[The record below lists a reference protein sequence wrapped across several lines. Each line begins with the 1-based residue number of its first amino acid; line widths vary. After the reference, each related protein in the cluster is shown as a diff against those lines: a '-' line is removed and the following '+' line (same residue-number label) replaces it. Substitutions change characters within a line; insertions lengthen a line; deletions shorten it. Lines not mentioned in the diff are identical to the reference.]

1 MSRIG
6 FYKPA
11 VMAAVLTVFTLS
23 ATSVSAQSG
32 SDPAA
37 KAIIQLQQQGKDLAE
52 KLGSLEH
59 STADPY
65 KEIGAGVGY
74 NPRAKYYEVP
84 EGFPQIDS
92 RVRFIGNLRGTWKEM
107 GLQYGERA
115 GDLVVN
121 VYRFSLDYFKSK
133 GMGEEKLKA
142 YMDKYRQQ
150 IEAYAP
156 EQIEFMQGI
165 ASGVDWS
172 VDGASASKVLSDF
185 DRIMLIN
192 SFLDLD
198 FFHPKESLGAGLG
211 PETYVSELLGNP
223 VTGACTGIAL
233 SGKSRGKLLSP
244 TKNGETIVTNHYDL
258 ARFVPLVWSIAYVAT
273 PSDPKAQVYWS
284 INPAGIVGSQNLST
298 NVKGVTIGS
307 FFGGQSEDDAYGFGV
322 IHPVLEL
329 HALAYANTAQEAVQM
344 MVFGSE
350 AYRKKTGRAKVLQTG
365 LWGYLVADKNE
376 VMVLEVTPNRHAV
389 RYPGDMGEKGN
400 YVIFANWY
408 GAGHYFDEKN
418 KKVDKP
424 IGVQP
429 PEFPERYWT
438 FDWFIRY
445 HFGQLDSD
453 LVKEAQCST
462 YYFDKDTGQ
471 RIDNLEG
478 TSLPLLIGM
487 HTISAYWGAA
497 LGLDIGGT
505 IHAAQVVHSPSGR
518 TRIDWVQGRPSEWV
532 GPWQSVDFYG
542 YQK

>member
-1 MSRIG
+1 MDRFHIDRLSVFCFALSVFI
-6 FYKPA
+6 FIVIPA
-11 VMAAVLTVFTLS
+11 
-23 ATSVSAQSG
+23 SAQTG

-37 KAIIQLQQQGKDLAE
+37 KVLSQLQQQVKDLGE
-52 KLGSLEH
+52 KLASLER
-59 STADPY
+59 SSVDPY
-65 KEIGAGVGY
+65 KEIGAGIGY

-84 EGFPQIDS
+84 EGFPQVDP

-107 GLQYGERA
+107 GIQYGERA

-121 VYRFSLDYFKSK
+121 VYRFALDYFKGK
-133 GMGEEKLKA
+133 GMSEEKLRA
-142 YMDKYRQQ
+142 YMGRYRQQ
-150 IEAYAP
+150 IELYAP
-156 EQIEFMQGI
+156 EMIEFMQGI

-172 VDGASASKVLSDF
+172 VAGASETKPLDGF
-185 DRIMLIN
+185 ERIMLVN

-198 FFHPKESLGAGLG
+198 FFHPKESLGEGFG
-211 PETYVSELLGNP
+211 PETYVSGLLGNP

-233 SGKSRGKLLSP
+233 SGKGRGKLLSP

-273 PSDPKAQVYWS
+273 PSDPKAHVYWS

-307 FFGGQSEDDAYGFGV
+307 FFGGQSDDDVYGFGV

-329 HALAYANTAQEAVQM
+329 HALVYANTAQEAVQT
-344 MVFGSE
+344 MVFGNE

-365 LWGYLVADKNE
+365 LWAYLVADKNE

-389 RYPGDMGEKGN
+389 RHPGDMGEKGN

-408 GAGHYFDEKN
+408 GAKYYFDEKN
-418 KKVDKP
+418 VRVEKP

-438 FDWFIRY
+438 FDWFIKY

-453 LVKEAQCST
+453 LVKEAQCSM

-478 TSLPLLIGM
+478 TALPLFIGM

-505 IHAAQVVHSPSGR
+505 IHAAQVVHSPGGR

-532 GPWQSVDFYG
+532 GPWQTVDFYG

>member
-1 MSRIG
+1 MKKHCFDRLFVFNIALVVLAFSVV
-6 FYKPA
+6 PA
-11 VMAAVLTVFTLS
+11 FSQA
-23 ATSVSAQSG
+23 G

-37 KAIIQLQQQGKDLAE
+37 KVISELQKQVKDLGE
-52 KLGSLEH
+52 QLVSLER
-59 STADPY
+59 SSADPY
-65 KEIGAGVGY
+65 REIGAGVGY

-107 GLQYGERA
+107 GIQYGERA
-115 GDLVVN
+115 GDLVVH
-121 VYRFSLDYFKSK
+121 VYRFALDYFKTK
-133 GMGEEKLKA
+133 GMSEEKLQA
-142 YMDKYRQQ
+142 YMGRYKQQ

-156 EQIEFMQGI
+156 EMIEFMQGI

-172 VDGASASKVLSDF
+172 ATNPSKSDVLDDF
-185 DRIMLIN
+185 EKIMLIN

-198 FFHPKESLGAGLG
+198 FFHPKDSLGEGLG
-211 PETYVSELLGNP
+211 PETYVSDLLGNP

-233 SGKSRGKLLSP
+233 SGKSRGQLLSP

-258 ARFVPLVWSIAYVAT
+258 ARFVPLIWSIAYVAT
-273 PSDPKAQVYWS
+273 PSDPKAHVYWS

-298 NVKGVTIGS
+298 NVQGVTIGS

-329 HALAYANTAQEAVQM
+329 HALVYANTAQEAVQM
-344 MVFGSE
+344 MVFGNE

-408 GAGHYFDEKN
+408 GAKYYYDEKN
-418 KKVDKP
+418 MRVEKP

-438 FDWFIRY
+438 FDWFIKY

-453 LVKEAQCST
+453 LVKEAQCSM

-478 TSLPLLIGM
+478 TSLPLFIGM

-505 IHAAQVVHSPSGR
+505 IHAAQVVLSPSGR

-532 GPWQSVDFYG
+532 GPWQTVDFYG